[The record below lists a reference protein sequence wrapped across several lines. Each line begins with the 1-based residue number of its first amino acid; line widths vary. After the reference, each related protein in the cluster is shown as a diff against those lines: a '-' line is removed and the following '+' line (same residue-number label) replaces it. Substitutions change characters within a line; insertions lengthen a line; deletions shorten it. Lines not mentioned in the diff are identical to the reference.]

1 MGAWGTGI
9 FDNDTACD
17 WAYELEGQRD
27 LGVIERTLDAVLEN
41 GDAYLDAGEGEE
53 ALAAAEALAR
63 LQGHWGVRNSYTE
76 RMDAW
81 VEAAGLTPPPAL
93 VGKAHAAIDRILA
106 ADSELAEL
114 WAESD
119 EFDAWK
125 AAVVA
130 LRGRLR
136 AD

>member
-17 WAYELEGQRD
+17 WAHELEGQRD
-27 LGVIERTLDAVLEN
+27 LRVIERTLDAVLD
-41 GDAYLDAGEGEE
+41 GDDAPDADIGEE

-81 VEAAGLTPPPAL
+81 VEAAGLTPPAAL
-93 VGKAHAAIDRILA
+93 VDKAHAAIDRILGT
-106 ADSELAEL
+106 DSELAEL
-114 WAESD
+114 WGESD
-119 EFDAWK
+119 EFDGWK
-125 AAVVA
+125 AAVA
-130 LRGRLR
+130 ELRGRLR
-136 AD
+136 RQ

>member
-27 LGVIERTLDAVLEN
+27 LGVIERALDAVLD
-41 GDAYLDAGEGEE
+41 GDDAPDADIGEE

-81 VEAAGLTPPPAL
+81 VEAAALTPPPAL
-93 VGKAHAAIDRILA
+93 VRRAHAAIDRILA

-114 WAESD
+114 WGESD
-119 EFDAWK
+119 DADAWK
-125 AAVVA
+125 AAVA
-130 LRGRLR
+130 ELRARLR
-136 AD
+136 VD

>member
-27 LGVIERTLDAVLEN
+27 LGVIERTLDAVLD
-41 GDAYLDAGEGEE
+41 GDDAPDADIGEE

-81 VEAAGLTPPPAL
+81 VEAAALAPPRAL
-93 VGKAHAAIDRILA
+93 VRRAHAAIDRILA
-106 ADSELAEL
+106 ADSELVEL
-114 WAESD
+114 WSESD

-125 AAVVA
+125 AAVA
-130 LRGRLR
+130 ELRARLR
-136 AD
+136 VD

>member
-17 WAYELEGQRD
+17 WAYELEGQHD
-27 LGVIERTLDAVLEN
+27 LGVIERALDEVLD
-41 GDAYLDAGEGEE
+41 GDDAPDADIGEE

-63 LQGHWGVRNSYTE
+63 LQGHWGIRNSYTE

-81 VEAAGLTPPPAL
+81 VETAGLVPPPAL
-93 VGKAHAAIDRILA
+93 VRKAHAAIDRILG

-114 WAESD
+114 WGESD
-119 EFDAWK
+119 EFDGWK
-125 AAVVA
+125 AAVA
-130 LRGRLR
+130 ELRGRLR
-136 AD
+136 QQ

>member
-1 MGAWGTGI
+1 MGAWGPGI

-17 WAYELEGQRD
+17 WAYELEGRHD
-27 LGVIERTLDAVLEN
+27 LGVIERALDAVLD
-41 GDAYLDAGEGEE
+41 GDDAPDADIGEE

-81 VEAAGLTPPPAL
+81 VEAAALAPPTAL
-93 VGKAHAAIDRILA
+93 VRRAHAAIDRILA

-119 EFDAWK
+119 EFEAWK
-125 AAVVA
+125 AAVA
-130 LRGRLR
+130 ELRQRLR
-136 AD
+136 PQ

>member
-27 LGVIERTLDAVLEN
+27 LGVIERTLDTVLEI
-41 GDAYLDAGEGEE
+41 GDGYLEASESEE

-63 LQGHWGVRNSYTE
+63 LQGHWGVRDSYTE
-76 RMDAW
+76 TMDAW
-81 VEAAGLTPPPAL
+81 VETVGLTSPPAL
-93 VGKAHAAIDRILA
+93 VRKAQAAIDRILA
-106 ADSELAEL
+106 ADSGLAEL

-119 EFDAWK
+119 EFEAWK
-125 AAVVA
+125 AAVA
-130 LRGRLR
+130 ELRGRLR
-136 AD
+136 PQ

>member
-17 WAYELEGQRD
+17 WAYALEGQSD
-27 LGVIERTLDAVLEN
+27 LGVIERTLAAVLEN
-41 GDAYLDAGEGEE
+41 GGDYLDAGDGEE
-53 ALAAAEALAR
+53 ALAAAEAIAR

-81 VEAAGLTPPPAL
+81 VDAAGLTPSAAL
-93 VGKAHAAIDRILA
+93 VSKAHAAIDRILA

-114 WAESD
+114 WSESD

-125 AAVVA
+125 DAVA
-130 LRGRLR
+130 ELRGRLR
-136 AD
+136 